1 MSLFSFILIIVKL
14 CETCLLCGDYSFAKV
29 INPRRWGKKCF
40 LLLNFSLFYFVY
52 YLYNIEKLKNK
63 SGYGL

>member
-52 YLYNIEKLKNK
+52 YINC
-63 SGYGL
+63 